1 MRLIDADHLLERMR
15 KDPLFRIV
23 DQYGVSGVIETEPTV
38 NLETDYCKPRN
49 LILVAAE
56 DFRPAAKDK
65 NVLTKRTQAERI
77 AIVESLLVG
86 LREEIEAGQAENIL
100 QAAVYAQIDINRIV
114 FEVNAQMNERK
125 RKACA
130 LCDDDDVYTPCG
142 IRIGTEEQARALL
155 DDDPSHPYAD
165 DVMMGD

>member
-1 MRLIDADHLLERMR
+1 MRLIDADVLREQFPEPDDWR
-15 KDPLFRIV
+15 DPKRALVHITGIWAKI
-23 DQYGVSGVIETEPTV
+23 DNAPTIEPPE
-38 NLETDYCKPRN
+38 E
-49 LILVAAE
+49 
-56 DFRPAAKDK
+56 FRPAAKDK
-65 NVLTKRTQAERI
+65 NVLVKRTQAERM

-155 DDDPSHPYAD
+155 DDDPSHPFAD
-165 DVMMGD
+165 DIMMGD